1 MSFRGSASKD
11 SDVMDMIRNNVVA
24 IAEGVNG
31 SPVSDM
37 GVKGTGS
44 TWPWW
49 CWIFVGIAVLGLLMW
64 SYGVF
69 VHRGRTRW
77 HIPISQRSPAGERRR
92 KKQQVLM
99 TRTWISH
106 S

>member
-11 SDVMDMIRNNVVA
+11 SDVMDMIRNNVVV

-37 GVKGTGS
+37 GVKGTG

-49 CWIFVGIAVLGLLMW
+49 CWIFVGIAGLGLLICVLW
-64 SYGVF
+64 CLCAS
-69 VHRGRTRW
+69 
-77 HIPISQRSPAGERRR
+77 R
-92 KKQQVLM
+92 KNKVAQEEEKTASIDDKNLEQPL
-99 TRTWISH
+99 IA
-106 S
+106 